1 MILEDMLCLCTGENT
16 DTMVKELK
24 NAILG
29 KPLATEEMAHQKL
42 SVLSGLSI
50 LSSDAISSVAYA
62 SEEILWVLIPVI
74 GLMSYRYMFDAAIAI
89 ITLLVILVFSY
100 RQTIASYPSGGGAYT
115 VAKENLGT
123 IPGLV
128 AGASLSVDYLL
139 TVAVSTCAGTAAITS
154 AFPALYSHRI
164 SIALFFI
171 VLITIGNLRGV
182 SESAKIFGMPPYL
195 FIAAMISMIIY
206 GVIKVKLFG
215 FVPAAPTAIPMP
227 MGDITIFLFL
237 RAFSAGC
244 TALTGVEA
252 VSNGVPNFKE
262 PAQKNATRVL
272 FLLAMIIIFVFGG
285 TSYLATLYHTVP
297 SLQNTV
303 VSQIALQVF
312 GPGFMYYVIQFS
324 TAMIL
329 ILAANTA
336 YSGFPLLASA
346 IAKDGFLPR
355 QLQKRGHRLSFNN
368 GIVSLAVAAGILIV
382 IFRAETHY
390 LIPLYAVGVF
400 ISFTLSQ
407 FGMFRKW
414 LRERSR
420 GWFFKAAVNG
430 AGAVITLITASIIG
444 ITKFASGAW
453 VVFILIPAF
462 VLVMRRINSHY
473 QNVSKQLRV
482 GLDSVPDVVPNPVNA
497 KHMIV
502 LAQSYN
508 KATIK
513 TINYA
518 KCLSEDIVGFH
529 VSTDEEETEKL
540 VKRWEENQA
549 GIPLVIKKS
558 PYRDVQSLL
567 IEYVE
572 SDEHASK
579 LGDLVTVLMSQF
591 VAEEWWENGLH
602 NQTAYF
608 LRSALLKHRNIA
620 VISVP
625 YIIESDMEIYEKLK

>member
-1 MILEDMLCLCTGENT
+1 
-16 DTMVKELK
+16 MVKEFK
-24 NAILG
+24 KIIFG
-29 KPLATEEMAHQKL
+29 KPLATEEMSHQKL
-42 SVLSGLSI
+42 SIFSGLAI

-62 SEEILWVLIPVI
+62 SEEILWVLVPVI
-74 GLMSYRYMFDAAIAI
+74 GLLAYKYMFDAALAI
-89 ITLLVILVFSY
+89 IALLLILIFSY
-100 RQTIASYPSGGGAYT
+100 RQTIASYPGGGGAYA
-115 VAKENLGT
+115 VAKDNLGT

-154 AFPALYSHRI
+154 AFPSLYIHRI

-182 SESAKIFGMPPYL
+182 SESAKMFGFPPYV
-195 FIAAMISMIIY
+195 FIFAMISMIVY
-206 GVIKVKLFG
+206 GIAKVKLFG
-215 FVPAAPTAIPMP
+215 YVPVTATAVPLP
-227 MGDITIFLFL
+227 VGDLTIFLFL

-252 VSNGVPNFKE
+252 VSNGIPNFKE
-262 PAQKNATRVL
+262 PAQKNAARVL
-272 FLLAMIIIFVFGG
+272 FLLAMIIVFVFGG

-297 SLQNTV
+297 NLERTV

-312 GPGFMYYVIQFS
+312 GPGFMYYLIQVS
-324 TAMIL
+324 TAVIL
-329 ILAANTA
+329 VLAANTA

-355 QLQKRGHRLSFNN
+355 QLKKRGHRLSFNN
-368 GIVSLAVAAGILIV
+368 GIVSLALAAGILII

-400 ISFTLSQ
+400 VSFTLSQ
-407 FGMFRKW
+407 FGMFKKW
-414 LRERSR
+414 MRAKDK
-420 GWFFKAAVNG
+420 GWVLKAAVNG
-430 AGAVITLITASIIG
+430 TGAVITCITACIIG
-444 ITKFASGAW
+444 FTKFTSGAW

-462 VLVMRRINSHY
+462 VIVMKRVHNHY
-473 QNVSKQLRV
+473 ENVAKQLKV
-482 GLDSVPDVVPNPVNA
+482 GPGGVPDVVPNPVNA

-502 LAQSYN
+502 LVQSYN
-508 KATIK
+508 KAIIK

-518 KCLSEDIVGFH
+518 KCLSDDIVAFH
-529 VSTDEEETEKL
+529 VSTDDEETEKL
-540 VKRWEENQA
+540 VKRWEENNV
-549 GIPLVIKKS
+549 GIPLVIRKS
-558 PYRDVQSLL
+558 PYRDVLSLL

-579 LGDLVTVLMSQF
+579 IGDLITLVMSQF
-591 VAEEWWENGLH
+591 VVEEWWENGLH

-608 LRSALLKHRNIA
+608 IRSALLKHRNIA

-625 YIIESDMEIYEKLK
+625 YIIESDMGIYEKLK

>member
-1 MILEDMLCLCTGENT
+1 
-16 DTMVKELK
+16 MVKELK
-24 NAILG
+24 NAIFG
-29 KPLATEEMAHQKL
+29 KPLATEEISHQKL
-42 SVLSGLSI
+42 NVPFGLAI

-62 SEEILWVLIPVI
+62 GEEILWVLIPVL
-74 GLMSYRYMFDAAIAI
+74 GLLSYKYMFDAALAI

-100 RQTIASYPSGGGAYT
+100 RQTIANYPGGGGAYT

-154 AFPALYSHRI
+154 AFPALYSHKI

-182 SESAKIFGMPPYL
+182 SESAKMFGLPPYI
-195 FIAAMISMIIY
+195 FIGAMISMIVY
-206 GVIKVKLFG
+206 GIIKVKFLG
-215 FVPAAPTAIPMP
+215 YVPSAANAVPMP
-227 MGDITIFLFL
+227 VGDITLFLFL

-262 PAQKNATRVL
+262 PAQKNATKVL
-272 FLLAMIIIFVFGG
+272 FLLALIIIFVFGG

-297 SLQNTV
+297 SLENTV
-303 VSQIALQVF
+303 VSQIAMQVF
-312 GPGFMYYVIQFS
+312 GSGFMYYLIQIS

-329 ILAANTA
+329 VLAANTA

-346 IAKDGFLPR
+346 ISKDGFLPR
-355 QLQKRGHRLSFNN
+355 QLKKRGHRLSFNN
-368 GIVSLAVAAGILIV
+368 GIVALAFAAGILII
-382 IFRAETHY
+382 IFRAETHS

-400 ISFTLSQ
+400 VSFTLSQ

-414 LRERSR
+414 LREKSK
-420 GWFFKAAVNG
+420 GWVFKAALNG
-430 AGAVITLITASIIG
+430 TGALITLVTAGVIG
-444 ITKFASGAW
+444 FTKFTSGAW

-462 VLVMRRINSHY
+462 VVAMKRINSHY
-473 QNVSKQLRV
+473 ENVAKQLKV
-482 GLDSVPDVVPNPVNA
+482 GPGGVPDVVPNPANA
-497 KHMIV
+497 RHMIV

-518 KCLSEDIVGFH
+518 KCLSDDIVGFH
-529 VSTDEEETEKL
+529 VSTDNEETEKL
-540 VKRWEENQA
+540 VKRWEENNV
-549 GIPLVIKKS
+549 GFPLVIKKS
-558 PYRDVQSLL
+558 PYRDVLSLL
-567 IEYVE
+567 LEYVE

-579 LGDLVTVLMSQF
+579 VGDLVTVLMSQF
-591 VAEEWWENGLH
+591 VVEKWWENGLH

-608 LRSALLKHRNIA
+608 IRSALLKHRNIA